1 MKRLLVLLLVIPLL
15 AACGGSSK
23 PAAAPAT
30 TSTSTTSTAS
40 STASLTAR
48 AGAICRAYHAQLDK
62 LGTPQTMQDV
72 ADYYGFV
79 HTALRR
85 MVARLAA
92 LRPHTAAVDAFVA
105 ATRAELKPAADMR
118 AAALA
123 GSAARIRKV
132 AIRGALLDKKAHA
145 LAVQAKLGAC
155 AETPASGSG

>member
-1 MKRLLVLLLVIPLL
+1 MSGVAKAPTPRGRPGQPKPRVDKAARGQAVLD
-15 AACGGSSK
+15 AAVDVFAEKGLQV
-23 PAAAPAT
+23 A
-30 TSTSTTSTAS
+30 
-40 STASLTAR
+40 
-48 AGAICRAYHAQLDK
+48 
-62 LGTPQTMQDV
+62 TMQDV

-123 GSAARIRKV
+123 GSAAQIRKV